1 MKTTMMMKTAM
12 WVYCMLAAMITF
24 ADSGEFGIPRL

>member
-1 MKTTMMMKTAM
+1 MKTTMKRMAM

-24 ADSGEFGIPRL
+24 ADSGEFRIPKL

>member
-1 MKTTMMMKTAM
+1 MKTTMKRMVM

-24 ADSGEFGIPRL
+24 ADDGEFRIPK